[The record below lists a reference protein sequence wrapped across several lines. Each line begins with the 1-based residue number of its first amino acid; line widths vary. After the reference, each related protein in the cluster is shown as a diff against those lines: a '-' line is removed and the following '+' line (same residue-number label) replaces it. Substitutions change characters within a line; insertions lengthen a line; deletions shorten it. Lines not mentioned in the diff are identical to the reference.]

1 MRIAAITD
9 IHGNL
14 PALEAVFTDI
24 AGHAPDL
31 VVQLGDALS
40 GPLWPRET
48 ADLLIAHAL
57 PCVRG
62 NHDRALLGD
71 PAKMGPS
78 DAHAFGELG
87 AEHIEWLRSWP
98 MKLRIGHE
106 LMLFHATPD
115 DDDRYLLEDS
125 ATGYAQLRPEHEVA
139 AALEDIEER
148 LMLCGH
154 SHVPRVFA
162 LPGGRV
168 VVNAGSVGL
177 QAYTDDDGGF
187 HRHENGSP
195 HARYALIDLV
205 ADRIDAAIVAV
216 QYDWMAASRQAARN
230 GRDDWATWLASGR
243 AS

>member
-14 PALEAVFTDI
+14 PALEAVLADI
-24 AGHAPDL
+24 ALRGADL

-48 ADLLIAHAL
+48 AELLMARAF

-71 PAKMGPS
+71 PASMGPS
-78 DAHAFGELG
+78 DAFAFREL
-87 AEHIEWLRSWP
+87 APMHLEWLRSWP
-98 MKLRIGHE
+98 TTLRIGHE
-106 LMLFHATPD
+106 VMLFHATPD
-115 DDDRYLLEDS
+115 DDDRYLLEDP
-125 ATGYAQLRPEHEVA
+125 ATGYARLRPADAVA
-139 AALEDIEER
+139 EALQGVEER

-154 SHVPRVFA
+154 THVPRVFA
-162 LPGGRV
+162 LADGRV

-177 QAYTDDDGGF
+177 PAYTDDTGGF

-195 HARYALIDLV
+195 HARYALIDLG
-205 ADRIDAAIVAV
+205 ADRIDAAIVSV
-216 QYDWMAASRQAARN
+216 QYDWNAASRRAAAN
-230 GRDDWATWLASGR
+230 GRPDWAAWLASGR
-243 AS
+243 A